1 MTLTYGFFN
10 SVNGDRV
17 YDAEQF
23 SSFLDGIV
31 YDGVY
36 QSVGNNFYVSA
47 FDGMTISVDTGRAW
61 FDHTWTLNDSLL
73 LFDLPESDTVYD
85 RIDAVVLEVNKIDRR
100 NYIKILKGT
109 PLENPVHPVLI
120 KTLKVKQYP
129 LAYITVRQNTLS
141 INQSDITQMVDTDET
156 PLCSGLALAGIPS
169 GGKAGYVLA
178 KSSSESGAVG
188 WYHINKL
195 PTEDWMHPTGVEDS
209 DIIAAYRFKG
219 AESEMEALYNIN
231 NGGQNYILSKTNQSV
246 TWSAA
251 NGFYIPPIAGA
262 GLEND
267 VLHLQNV
274 KTVAVKFGGVDYGS
288 VERPDVPLCI
298 KDHKNMLCV
307 SRYVSTNNGGANISF
322 DWPYPG
328 ASLSRTAGNNVNPNS
343 SLYYYSSAAG
353 EKLTD
358 GVLSGNLDVSSEE
371 QRIVYNGHELSPIS
385 CNTVQSNLLTT
396 NDIKVIF
403 GHTMQQPA
411 SWNTKIGYYIHAAI
425 LFNRVL
431 TLEETIMLHNL
442 MEANC

>member
-73 LFDLPESDTVYD
+73 LFDLLESDTVYD

-100 NYIKILKGT
+100 NYIKILKGV

-141 INQSDITQMVDTDET
+141 INQSDIMQMVDTDET

-209 DIIAAYRFKG
+209 DIVAAFRFKR
-219 AESEMEALYNIN
+219 ADSESEALYSIN
-231 NGGQNYILSKTNQSV
+231 NGGQRYILSKTNSNV

-251 NGFYIPPIAGA
+251 NGFYIPPIGGA
-262 GLEND
+262 GLENAL
-267 VLHLQNV
+267 LHLQNI
-274 KTVAVKFGGVDYGS
+274 KTVAVKFAGV
-288 VERPDVPLCI
+288 VI
-298 KDHKNMLCV
+298 
-307 SRYVSTNNGGANISF
+307 GGAPEGF
-322 DWPYPG
+322 H
-328 ASLSRTAGNNVNPNS
+328 LQ
-343 SLYYYSSAAG
+343 L
-353 EKLTD
+353 
-358 GVLSGNLDVSSEE
+358 
-371 QRIVYNGHELSPIS
+371 
-385 CNTVQSNLLTT
+385 
-396 NDIKVIF
+396 
-403 GHTMQQPA
+403 
-411 SWNTKIGYYIHAAI
+411 
-425 LFNRVL
+425 
-431 TLEETIMLHNL
+431 
-442 MEANC
+442 